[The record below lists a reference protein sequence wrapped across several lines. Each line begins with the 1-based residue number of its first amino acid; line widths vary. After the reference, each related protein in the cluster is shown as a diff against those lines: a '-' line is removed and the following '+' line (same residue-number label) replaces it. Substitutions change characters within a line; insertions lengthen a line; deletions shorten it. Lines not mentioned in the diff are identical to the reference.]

1 MPKQIRITLDFGNA
15 TRIINLP
22 NAVTDQEPAT
32 LAQLKAYIDGLKTK
46 APVRVAT
53 VGNISLTAPGATVD
67 GVTMVLNDRVL
78 VWKQTAGAENG
89 IYIWNGA
96 SVAMTR
102 ALDANTWDEIES
114 MLVPVEEGTYL
125 GTCLRQTAINGTLG
139 TTALS
144 FTDFGSI
151 APQATTTLRG
161 TVRLATQAEVNTG
174 TDATLGVTP
183 ATLSGSKFATQK
195 KEQVIGDASANTF
208 TITHNFGTRNVLVNV
223 FRNSGNYDEVITGVE
238 HTDTNSV
245 KISFDVAPAT
255 NAYTVLV
262 RA

>member
-1 MPKQIRITLDFGNA
+1 MPKQIMVTLDFGNA

-96 SVAMTR
+96 AVAMTI
-102 ALDANTWDEIES
+102 L
-114 MLVPVEEGTYL
+114 EGCGGKDNIASIDNCITR
-125 GTCLRQTAINGTLG
+125 LRLEVKDI
-139 TTALS
+139 
-144 FTDFGSI
+144 
-151 APQATTTLRG
+151 
-161 TVRLATQAEVNTG
+161 TQVDDKKIKSA
-174 TDATLGVTP
+174 GVAGVMKP
-183 ATLSGSKFATQK
+183 GKNSV
-195 KEQVIGDASANTF
+195 QVI
-208 TITHNFGTRNVLVNV
+208 IGTKVQFVA
-223 FRNSGNYDEVITGVE
+223 DEFSKLCE
-238 HTDTNSV
+238 
-245 KISFDVAPAT
+245 
-255 NAYTVLV
+255 
-262 RA
+262 